1 MFCLSIQPLV
11 DTWVVSTFATVS
23 SATMNI
29 GIQESAKVHFSV
41 LLGTQEWTCWV
52 PWEFHS

>member
-52 PWEFHS
+52 PWEFYS